1 LREETEWVGT
11 VQCGWNRLVGA
22 DRDEIVSAAS
32 CLHVPVERPPLF
44 GDGHAAERLVAIL
57 DGKQASNGGTVVP
70 EVCEG
75 E

>member
-1 LREETEWVGT
+1 LREETEWVET

-32 CLHVPVERPPLF
+32 RLHVPVERPPLF

-75 E
+75 G